1 MCIRHAKQECIIFQF
16 DEKLNM
22 QYILSE
28 EEYKSLIP
36 IKEYE
41 RMRSKLLEEN
51 ARLENIINSLK
62 NEILKD
68 RECPDKDG
76 EQILNNNTIALPLCD
91 GCVLGFEGL
100 DVCKSSKKY
109 YSK

>member
-1 MCIRHAKQECIIFQF
+1 
-16 DEKLNM
+16 M

-36 IKEYE
+36 VKEYE

-68 RECPDKDG
+68 CECPDKDG
-76 EQILNNNTIALPLCD
+76 VLTLFYCD

-100 DVCKSSKKY
+100 NVCTSSKKR